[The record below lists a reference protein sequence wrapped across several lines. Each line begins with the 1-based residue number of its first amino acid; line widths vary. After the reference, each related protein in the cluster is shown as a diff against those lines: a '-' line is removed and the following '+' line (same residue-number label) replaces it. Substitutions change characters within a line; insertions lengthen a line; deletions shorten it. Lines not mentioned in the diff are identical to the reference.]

1 MTERRLPARHAGA
14 CGGGRQH
21 RPAEAKLAEESAG
34 RDGVGRTTRREGS
47 GGSRSG
53 ASWRGGAV
61 EMRSSD
67 GRRAR
72 AAAGGVA
79 DSSSRISKRDER
91 RWLAA
96 RTAASRGAQRQA
108 RPARPRTIAASSRGS
123 GEETPRSSRRA
134 AIPAAATDGIQQ
146 SPARR
151 WTAVRRGCCAARW
164 CSGDAAAS
172 WAGAAE
178 RRRSWRRR
186 RGRRWRDGDDGSGAV
201 TTAASARQRRRV
213 GSGNGAVNNAMA
225 LSD

>member
-34 RDGVGRTTRREGS
+34 RDGVGRTARRGGS
-47 GGSRSG
+47 GGSRFG

-61 EMRSSD
+61 EMRSRD

-96 RTAASRGAQRQA
+96 RTARWQQLGDAGSRGARGGGGCAAELTARRRAGSSGTGGGRQRIRDDDGQR
-108 RPARPRTIAASSRGS
+108 RPIGS
-123 GEETPRSSRRA
+123 GEEA
-134 AIPAAATDGIQQ
+134 VQQ
-146 SPARR
+146 
-151 WTAVRRGCCAARW
+151 G
-164 CSGDAAAS
+164 
-172 WAGAAE
+172 
-178 RRRSWRRR
+178 
-186 RGRRWRDGDDGSGAV
+186 RGR
-201 TTAASARQRRRV
+201 
-213 GSGNGAVNNAMA
+213 
-225 LSD
+225 

>member
-96 RTAASRGAQRQA
+96 RTARWQQLGDAGSRGARGGGGGAHNAAARREQRNRR
-108 RPARPRTIAASSRGS
+108 RPAADPR
-123 GEETPRSSRRA
+123 RRR
-134 AIPAAATDGIQQ
+134 PAAADRQRRGGGAAGSRKIVADR
-146 SPARR
+146 SVERAARAAAGA
-151 WTAVRRGCCAARW
+151 TAVVRQ
-164 CSGDAAAS
+164 
-172 WAGAAE
+172 
-178 RRRSWRRR
+178 RRR
-186 RGRRWRDGDDGSGAV
+186 RQAAPASGRRWREV
-201 TTAASARQRRRV
+201 TTAAAQ
-213 GSGNGAVNNAMA
+213 
-225 LSD
+225 